1 MLDCRDPRMRI
12 AWLSGEWGSLPLEGH
27 IEVGYAAELGGVGE
41 EEREDT

>member
-1 MLDCRDPRMRI
+1 MGIFAFRGR
-12 AWLSGEWGSLPLEGH
+12 